1 MILIDDVFS
10 LTNVHSTASI
20 GVTSNG
26 CVPAGCPLIVQTTE
40 TSLHPACDASV
51 TLYVPAT
58 SSSCVSMLMKT
69 PDTSSSFVRIC
80 GVDDVGPVIVK
91 SNVPSKPP
99 DCFMILIDDVF
110 SLMNSHVTSAIGS
123 IVTSTEPDAPT
134 AIVCCPSVHSTDRN
148 LQPDGGSIS
157 DNV

>member
-51 TLYVPAT
+51 TVYVPAV
-58 SSSCVSMLMKT
+58 SSSCVSIAMKS
-69 PDTSSSFVRIC
+69 PLPSSTVRID
-80 GVDDVGPVIVK
+80 GVDAVGPDIVK

-134 AIVCCPSVHSTDRN
+134 AIVCCPSVHSTDTN

-157 DNV
+157 DKV